1 MKEIIYENEHL
12 LPGNLGH
19 FFVVLSFVAALF
31 SAFAYFRQ
39 TEEERSGFKSKWKK
53 TARLSFWI
61 HSLSV
66 LGVFITLFYIIW
78 NHYFEYAYAYQHS
91 SRALPVHYMISCF
104 WEGQEGSFLLWMF
117 WHAFLGLLLIYNT
130 GKWEAPVMAI
140 LGLSQVVLASMLL
153 GISIGDWYTFG
164 SSPFALL
171 REKMIGQAPIFSQA
185 NYLEFITDGSGLN
198 PLLQNYWMVIH
209 PPTLFFGF
217 AASIVP
223 FAFAV
228 ASLWIK
234 DYKTWITAGLPW
246 ALLAVM
252 VLGAGIIMG
261 GFWAYES
268 LSFGGYWAWD
278 PVENASLIPW
288 LVIIAGVHVMLINKH
303 TGGSSVWSY
312 LLIIASFILV
322 LYATFLTRSGIL
334 GDTSVHSFTDLGLA
348 GQLLVF
354 LFMFIALPIIAV
366 FDRARHR
373 YVAIGLFMALLVI
386 NILSGQFISWLN
398 GMVFLLAIGW
408 MIYRL
413 VKILPKGPSEEHI
426 LSREFWMFIGS
437 LVLLM
442 SAFQVIIT
450 TSIPVFNKILGTSI
464 APPVDVVGHYNKWQL
479 PIAIIIAILTAGTQY
494 FKYRKTKGKRILK
507 DLLISIIP
515 AILLSVGGAFL
526 FGITNPLLLALL
538 FAATFALTGNIW
550 FITSSLKGKMKNAGG
565 SIAHIGFGLM
575 LIGVLVSASK
585 KEVISINTTVNYG
598 EEVDAQTAR
607 ENILLWKDEPYRM
620 GDFLVTYRGDSTS
633 APNTYYRVDYERI
646 TSGEKFSLYPNAQI
660 NEQKQLLPNPDTR
673 HYLSYDVFTHVT
685 SVPIPEDDEEEWQN
699 SKEYKVQPGDTII
712 TSNGKVVFEGVDQN
726 VKNEKLKDHQLFAA
740 VLKIIS
746 PEGKTFEARPVYA
759 LTESSYY
766 SIRQEVD
773 DAGLRFN
780 FEIRMEESGPAAY
793 LEIDEKPVD
802 REYIIMKAIVF
813 PYINL
818 LWGGTIIM
826 IIGFTLAIVQRI
838 RQKRASGEA

>member
-12 LPGNLGH
+12 LIGNLGH
-19 FFVVLSFVAALF
+19 FFVALSFMAAF
-31 SAFAYFRQ
+31 FAAFAFFRQ
-39 TEEERSGFKSKWKK
+39 TNLQDHKESKIWQKA
-53 TARLSFWI
+53 ARLSFWI
-61 HSLSV
+61 HSIAV
-66 LGVFITLFYIIW
+66 IGIFVTLFYIIW

-91 SRALPVHYMISCF
+91 SRALPVRYMISCF

-117 WHAFLGLLLIYNT
+117 WHAVLGIMLMFST
-130 GKWEAPVMAI
+130 GKWEAPVMAV
-140 LGLSQVVLASMLL
+140 LSLSQVVLASMLL
-153 GISIGDWYTFG
+153 GIELGEWYTVG

-171 REKMIGQAPIFSQA
+171 RDRMIGQAPIFTQP
-185 NYLEFITDGSGLN
+185 NYMEFIVDGTGLN

-223 FAFAV
+223 YAFAI
-228 ASLWIK
+228 AGLWK
-234 DYKTWITAGLPW
+234 KEYQSWISAALPW

-288 LVIIAGVHVMLINKH
+288 LVIIAGTHVMLINKH
-303 TGGSSVWSY
+303 TRGSGIWSY

-348 GQLLVF
+348 GQLLIF
-354 LFMFIALPIIAV
+354 LFMFIALPIIPSLEKTTHKWIFSLILITV
-366 FDRARHR
+366 L
-373 YVAIGLFMALLVI
+373 IINVI
-386 NILSGQFISWLN
+386 AGHFITWLN
-398 GMVFLLAIGW
+398 GIIFILALVYFV
-408 MIYRL
+408 YRL
-413 VKILPKGPSEEHI
+413 GKVLPKGPSEEHI

-450 TSIPVFNKILGTSI
+450 TSIPVFNKIFGSSI
-464 APPVDVVGHYNKWQL
+464 APPVDVIGHYNKWQL
-479 PIAIIIAILTAGTQY
+479 PIAIIIALLTAGGQF
-494 FKYRKTKGKRILK
+494 FKYKKTKSAKVLK
-507 DLLISIIP
+507 DILIALIP
-515 AILLSVGGAFL
+515 AILFTIGGSFL
-526 FGITNPLLLALL
+526 FGVSNPMLLALL
-538 FAATFALTGNIW
+538 FAAIFALIGNFWYI
-550 FITSSLKGKMKNAGG
+550 IGGLKGKLKNAGG
-565 SIAHIGFGLM
+565 SVAHIGFGLM

-598 EEVDAQTAR
+598 DEVDPQTAR
-607 ENILLWKDEPYRM
+607 ENILLWKNEPYRM

-633 APNTYYRVDYERI
+633 APNTYYRVDYEKL
-646 TSGEKFSLYPNAQI
+646 TTGETFSLFPNAQI
-660 NEQKQLLPNPDTR
+660 NDQKQLLPNPDTR
-673 HYLSYDVFTHVT
+673 HYPTYDVFTHVT
-685 SVPIPEDDEEEWQN
+685 SVPIPGDDEDEWN
-699 SKEYKVQPGDTII
+699 DVKEYKVVPGDTIL
-712 TSNGKVVFEGVDQN
+712 TANGKVVFEGIDQN
-726 VKNEKLKDHQLFAA
+726 LKNEKLKDHQLFAA

-746 PEGKTFEARPVYA
+746 TEGRTFEARPVYA
-759 LTESSYY
+759 LTASSYY
-766 SIRQEVD
+766 SIREEVE

-780 FEIRMEESGPAAY
+780 FEIRMDEGTPAAY
-793 LEIDEKPVD
+793 LEIEEKPID

-826 IIGFTLAIVQRI
+826 IIGFTMAIFHRI
-838 RQKRASGEA
+838 RQKAKEREA